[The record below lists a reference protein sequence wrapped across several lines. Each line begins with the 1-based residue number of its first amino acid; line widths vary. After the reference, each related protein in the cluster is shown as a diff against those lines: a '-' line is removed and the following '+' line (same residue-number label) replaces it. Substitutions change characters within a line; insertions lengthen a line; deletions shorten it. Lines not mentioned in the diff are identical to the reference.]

1 MSTWFVRGRGTALG
15 ILVGA
20 LTVGSAAPHLV
31 NGLGGLDWQAVVVVT
46 SALTAAGGLLVL
58 AGVREGP
65 FPFPRA
71 VFDPR
76 QAGRAFRNRGVRLA
90 SLGYFGHMWELYA
103 MWSWFLVFAGDELY
117 ADRTDAAFVTFA
129 VIAAGGL
136 GCVAGGIAGDRVGR
150 PETTAAC
157 MAVSGL
163 CALSIGFVPHGLA
176 LAIALVWGFTVV
188 ADSAQFST
196 LVTEHAD
203 QAYVGTALTL
213 QLAVGFTLTVATI
226 WLIPYLVDAAGWG
239 WAFAFLA
246 AGPALGVLAMLR
258 LRSAAST
265 VRRSPSSVD
274 VGAERA
280 QQPHGDGG
288 AEVLLLLPE
297 HDRGRRGDDRLD
309 RDARPVDGRRDVDA
323 AVARGRPGQRAQRRL
338 RPRRDRRSRSRPCRT
353 RPRAPARAS
362 PPRAG
367 PGRSGRPRS
376 APRARRGRA
385 ARRARRRRRRSGRGS
400 ACVFSRVELLEP
412 EQRLREARDGRERR
426 AEVVAGERDQT
437 GKVGGH
443 GAASVTA

>member
-1 MSTWFVRGRGTALG
+1 
-15 ILVGA
+15 
-20 LTVGSAAPHLV
+20 
-31 NGLGGLDWQAVVVVT
+31 
-46 SALTAAGGLLVL
+46 
-58 AGVREGP
+58 
-65 FPFPRA
+65 
-71 VFDPR
+71 
-76 QAGRAFRNRGVRLA
+76 
-90 SLGYFGHMWELYA
+90 MWELYA

-176 LAIALVWGFTVV
+176 LTIALVWGFTVV

-246 AGPALGVLAMLR
+246 AGP
-258 LRSAAST
+258 SARRGRDAPAQVGSVT
-265 VRRSPSSVD
+265 VRRSPSSVTSAPSTRSSRTATAAPRSFCSSPSTT
-274 VGAERA
+274 GAA
-280 QQPHGDGG
+280 AATTG
-288 AEVLLLLPE
+288 V
-297 HDRGRRGDDRLD
+297 D

-323 AVARGRPGQRAQRRL
+323 TVARSCPGERSQRLLHRVRIDIH
-338 RPRRDRRSRSRPCRT
+338 R
-353 RPRAPARAS
+353 RPRA
-362 PPRAG
+362 
-367 PGRSGRPRS
+367 
-376 APRARRGRA
+376 GRA
-385 ARRARRRRRRSGRGS
+385 FGRQLERVRLAQDRVVAAALDPRRERDEVEQHDELVGGGVDQRQVAAGLL
-400 ACVFSRVELLEP
+400 AVELLEP
-412 EQRLREARDGRERR
+412 EQRLREARDGCERR
-426 AEVVAGERDQT
+426 AEVMTGERDQT

-443 GAASVTA
+443 GAASVTAWRRSQARHTISRRPAPRCDSRSPARA

>member
-1 MSTWFVRGRGTALG
+1 MPDRRPRAEGPEDVSLAPVAFLGPSAEARRSLGLLAVALVLSMSTWFSASAVLPQLRAEWQLGTTAGAWLTIAVQLGFVAGALFSSVVNLADVRSARAVIVGGSLAAAAANLGLLAASGAGTAIPLRFLTGVCLAGVYPPALKLMSTWFVRGRGTALG

-20 LTVGSAAPHLV
+20 LTVGSASPHLV

-58 AGVREGP
+58 AGVREGQ

-103 MWSWFLVFAGDELY
+103 MWPWFLVFAGDELY
-117 ADRTDAAFVTFA
+117 VDRTDAAFVTFA

-136 GCVAGGIAGDRVGR
+136 GCIAGGIAGDRLGR
-150 PETTAAC
+150 PETTAVC
-157 MAVSGL
+157 MAVSGA
-163 CALSIGFVPHGLA
+163 CALSIGFAPHGLA

-246 AGPALGVLAMLR
+246 AGPALGVVAMLR
-258 LRSAAST
+258 LRSAA
-265 VRRSPSSVD
+265 
-274 VGAERA
+274 
-280 QQPHGDGG
+280 
-288 AEVLLLLPE
+288 
-297 HDRGRRGDDRLD
+297 
-309 RDARPVDGRRDVDA
+309 
-323 AVARGRPGQRAQRRL
+323 
-338 RPRRDRRSRSRPCRT
+338 
-353 RPRAPARAS
+353 
-362 PPRAG
+362 
-367 PGRSGRPRS
+367 
-376 APRARRGRA
+376 
-385 ARRARRRRRRSGRGS
+385 
-400 ACVFSRVELLEP
+400 
-412 EQRLREARDGRERR
+412 
-426 AEVVAGERDQT
+426 
-437 GKVGGH
+437 
-443 GAASVTA
+443 

>member
-20 LTVGSAAPHLV
+20 LTVGSASPHLV
-31 NGLGGLDWQAVVVVT
+31 NGLGGLDWQVVVVVT
-46 SALTAAGGLLVL
+46 SILTAAGGLVVL

-103 MWSWFLVFAGDELY
+103 MWSWFLAFAADELY
-117 ADRTDAAFVTFA
+117 ADRADAAFATFA

-136 GCVAGGIAGDRVGR
+136 GCLAGGIAGDRVGR

-246 AGPALGVLAMLR
+246 AGPALGVVAMLR
-258 LRSAAST
+258 LRS
-265 VRRSPSSVD
+265 P
-274 VGAERA
+274 
-280 QQPHGDGG
+280 
-288 AEVLLLLPE
+288 
-297 HDRGRRGDDRLD
+297 
-309 RDARPVDGRRDVDA
+309 
-323 AVARGRPGQRAQRRL
+323 RL
-338 RPRRDRRSRSRPCRT
+338 R
-353 RPRAPARAS
+353 
-362 PPRAG
+362 
-367 PGRSGRPRS
+367 
-376 APRARRGRA
+376 
-385 ARRARRRRRRSGRGS
+385 
-400 ACVFSRVELLEP
+400 
-412 EQRLREARDGRERR
+412 
-426 AEVVAGERDQT
+426 
-437 GKVGGH
+437 
-443 GAASVTA
+443 